1 MSATHSESEENRETL
16 LFLGNR
22 NIARIVYEEN
32 GVAKGIAVDLIEA
45 LERKMDY
52 NIEVQAL
59 DWVEAQSKVLTEE
72 ADALIQINLTSER
85 QELYDFSDE
94 FLESEFSI
102 FTVSSDTYINKV
114 DDFKGRTVG
123 AEKGGYGNNVLLE
136 YEALI
141 L

>member
-72 ADALIQINLTSER
+72 ADALFQST
-85 QELYDFSDE
+85 
-94 FLESEFSI
+94 
-102 FTVSSDTYINKV
+102 
-114 DDFKGRTVG
+114 
-123 AEKGGYGNNVLLE
+123 
-136 YEALI
+136 
-141 L
+141 